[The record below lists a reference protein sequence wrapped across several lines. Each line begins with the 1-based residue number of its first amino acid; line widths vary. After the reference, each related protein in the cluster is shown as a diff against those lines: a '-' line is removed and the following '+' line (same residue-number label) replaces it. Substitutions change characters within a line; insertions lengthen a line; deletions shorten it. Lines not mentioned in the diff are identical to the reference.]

1 MKKIITSIIIVLVAF
16 LSVSVYAASSGY
28 VNTNSLNL
36 RSGAGTNFNS
46 IAKLNNGDK
55 VTILAEEGDWYKVE
69 ANGKEGYVSKKYVTK
84 NSDETST
91 EDSSEGTSNKT
102 KLTNNSTLYV
112 LPLLNSTKLDELKSG
127 DEVILVSVNGMWAYV
142 YAGNNSGWL
151 FTKNLESTEIKI
163 GSVSTASADTVSES
177 TANENT
183 AEVNTTAKNTVAEST
198 NTTVTTNSANT
209 TTATTEVAN
218 TVSTNTSTTN
228 TVSSAQ
234 VADKSNVKYPVI
246 MYVNVNAANVRSS
259 ADASSSIVTSVG
271 KNTSVR
277 VLSLEGDWY
286 KVETAGGNGYMKS
299 SLLSLSKN

>member
-16 LSVSVYAASSGY
+16 LSVSVYAASSGT

-163 GSVSTASADTVSES
+163 GSVSTTSAETVSE
-177 TANENT
+177 NT
-183 AEVNTTAKNTVAEST
+183 AVNTTVENKVAEST
-198 NTTVTTNSANT
+198 NTTATTNSANT
-209 TTATTEVAN
+209 TAASNTTEVAN
-218 TVSTNTSTTN
+218 TASSNTNTTN

>member
-16 LSVSVYAASSGY
+16 LSVSVYAASSGT

-69 ANGKEGYVSKKYVTK
+69 ANGKEGYVSKKYITK

-163 GSVSTASADTVSES
+163 GSVSTTSAETVSE
-177 TANENT
+177 NT
-183 AEVNTTAKNTVAEST
+183 AVNTTVENKVAEST
-198 NTTVTTNSANT
+198 NTTATTNSANT
-209 TTATTEVAN
+209 TAASNTTEVAN

>member
-16 LSVSVYAASSGY
+16 LSVSVYAASSGT

-163 GSVSTASADTVSES
+163 GSVSTTSAETVSE
-177 TANENT
+177 NT
-183 AEVNTTAKNTVAEST
+183 AVNTTVENKVAEST
-198 NTTVTTNSANT
+198 NTTATTNSANT
-209 TTATTEVAN
+209 TAATTEVAN

-286 KVETAGGNGYMKS
+286 KVETAGGGGYMKS

>member
-16 LSVSVYAASSGY
+16 LSVSVYAASSGT

-163 GSVSTASADTVSES
+163 GSVSTTSAETVSE
-177 TANENT
+177 NT
-183 AEVNTTAKNTVAEST
+183 AVNTTVENKVAEST
-198 NTTVTTNSANT
+198 NTTATTNSANT

-286 KVETAGGNGYMKS
+286 KVETAGGGGYMKS

>member
-16 LSVSVYAASSGY
+16 LSVSVYAASSGT

-46 IAKLNNGDK
+46 IAKLNNRDK

-163 GSVSTASADTVSES
+163 GSVSTASAETVSE
-177 TANENT
+177 NT
-183 AEVNTTAKNTVAEST
+183 AVNTTVENKVAEST
-198 NTTVTTNSANT
+198 NTTATTNSANT
-209 TTATTEVAN
+209 TAASNTTEVAN
-218 TVSTNTSTTN
+218 TVSTNTNTTN
-228 TVSSAQ
+228 TVSNAQ

-286 KVETAGGNGYMKS
+286 KVETAGGGGYMKS

>member
-16 LSVSVYAASSGY
+16 LSVSVYAASTGY

-163 GSVSTASADTVSES
+163 GSVSTTSAETVSE
-177 TANENT
+177 NT
-183 AEVNTTAKNTVAEST
+183 AVNTTVENKVAEST
-198 NTTVTTNSANT
+198 NTTATTNSANT
-209 TTATTEVAN
+209 TAASNTTEVAN
-218 TVSTNTSTTN
+218 TASSNTNTTN
-228 TVSSAQ
+228 TVSNAQ

>member
-16 LSVSVYAASSGY
+16 LSVSVYAASSGT

-163 GSVSTASADTVSES
+163 GSVSTTSAETVSE
-177 TANENT
+177 NT
-183 AEVNTTAKNTVAEST
+183 AVNTTVENKVAEST
-198 NTTVTTNSANT
+198 NTTATTNSANT
-209 TTATTEVAN
+209 TAASNTTEVAN
-218 TVSTNTSTTN
+218 TASSNTNTTN
-228 TVSSAQ
+228 TVSNAQ

-286 KVETAGGNGYMKS
+286 KVETAGGGGYMKS

>member
-16 LSVSVYAASSGY
+16 LSVSVYAASTGY

-163 GSVSTASADTVSES
+163 GSVSTTSAETVSE
-177 TANENT
+177 NT
-183 AEVNTTAKNTVAEST
+183 AVNTTVENKVAEST
-198 NTTVTTNSANT
+198 NTTATTNSANT
-209 TTATTEVAN
+209 TAASNTTEVAN
-218 TVSTNTSTTN
+218 TASSNTNTTN
-228 TVSSAQ
+228 TVSNAQ

-286 KVETAGGNGYMKS
+286 KVETAGGGGYMKS

>member
-16 LSVSVYAASSGY
+16 LSVSVYAASSGT

-163 GSVSTASADTVSES
+163 GSVSTASAETVSE
-177 TANENT
+177 NT
-183 AEVNTTAKNTVAEST
+183 AVNTTVENKVAEST
-198 NTTVTTNSANT
+198 NTTATTNSANT
-209 TTATTEVAN
+209 TAASNTTEVAN
-218 TVSTNTSTTN
+218 TVSTNTNTTN
-228 TVSSAQ
+228 TVSNAQ

-286 KVETAGGNGYMKS
+286 KVETAGGGGYMKS